1 MKIPQTTV
9 QLTGYSAGYF
19 RSGIVN
25 LFCTLLLAGG
35 LVLPL
40 EKAAAVPAC
49 PDPLEQKQPNGAKIR
64 MHLRGDEY
72 FSWKESEEGHAVV
85 KDTDGF
91 WKYARPVAGKAE
103 YRAIAGARVG
113 VANPAAL
120 GLRKHQLPDAAA
132 LRAHI
137 KQRHEAIHGKSTGLQ
152 QSATGTK
159 SSSPQASPSQA
170 AVSQAPG
177 GAPLPVPVVGTRTI
191 KNLVILAC
199 FSDHWD
205 SVNNTVL
212 PGYGRVDISEY
223 TNLYNQSGY
232 TADGASGSVQDYY
245 KEVSYGKLTIE
256 STVTVWV
263 CLPHDHVYYGA
274 GVHGGSPGLVAA
286 DAVEAAAAA
295 GVDFSQFDSD
305 GDGWVDCLDVLHS
318 GYGEEAT
325 GDANDVWSVKGS
337 MSSTVTKNSVK
348 IYNYHTEPAL
358 RGVSGSS
365 IERIGTICHETG
377 HFFGL
382 PDLYDYSDLTDGL
395 GNWCLMSGASW
406 NGSSGSQPGHF
417 SAWCKV
423 FLGFARTVQ
432 VHSKLGLS
440 LPRVEDNAVVG
451 MLRDGMSNDQY
462 FLIENRAKV
471 GFDSSTKINPGLL
484 IYHVDQT
491 NANND
496 LGTWPHPA
504 VKIEE
509 ADGNDS
515 IGVGGGGS
523 QAGDAWTSTSGL
535 AGGFRDQTGNPTTN
549 AMLYQAPV
557 SGTYS
562 YSRTDTP
569 ASYSYN
575 RISNFSAAGSTM
587 TCDVA
592 SSKTDAP
599 TQAALPTS
607 FTVAWA
613 PSTLATKYEIQEG
626 CATTL
631 TSFFDGAE
639 NADDLQDNWYVAGKT
654 MRTTDGHNFGSYSYQ
669 LLRANYGAIE
679 SLTLRKP
686 FKVTA
691 SSVISF
697 YLMSHVSAGNGYLK
711 CEISNDNSATWKT
724 LGTYSGKIDPW
735 SQCSFD
741 FTALGAKG
749 ISSGDLCMLRFV
761 MDSEYGSGYS
771 GFPSFSYALDDISLT
786 GVEIAGYGGWTTL
799 SNNVT
804 GTSYSIPAK
813 PAGSYAYRVQPYSSG
828 TWQGYGAVGE
838 TTVGANHAPV
848 FNGSPVTGAD
858 AYVGTGYT
866 GSVGSLVTDL
876 DINDVLTFSKLSG
889 PDWVTVAANGTFSGS
904 PLPGDVGSAT
914 FTVRVTDI
922 AGASAD
928 MQVNVTVRPPTTA
941 LSTGLVA
948 YLPFDNDF
956 LDYSGHGNHPTQSG
970 TNVRAVGNIGS
981 SGYVLNSTGYLSF
994 GMNSDLHFPNTT
1006 AGNSTSFTVSF
1017 WAKIPTGSYTG
1028 APAFV
1033 SNKDWSSDTNPGWGL
1048 STGPGTASS
1057 GYFQMNF
1064 KEGNANSRDYDWIT
1078 APGTGWHHYVAVFQ
1092 RSGTRTCIT
1101 YVDGVQANSQTMF
1114 ASGTNIEVAG
1124 LPLNLGQEGTG
1135 TGTRG
1140 TWAGAQMDD
1149 FAFWRVALS
1158 STDVAAIYQSGL
1170 NGYGMAYAEAAPVI
1184 TTLSSSPSLSVGG
1197 TLSLAVSAYSA
1208 SPVAYQ
1214 WYCNGVPITGGTT
1227 ATYSKSG
1234 ITLADLGNY
1243 NVVVSSTNGTAG
1255 SSEILVNGL
1264 PGATDM
1270 IVIQRVGTPLQIAL
1284 ADLATHWSDPD
1295 GNSIQMTRF
1304 DATTS
1309 LGGTLTP
1316 INVTT
1321 ASDGS
1326 FVISPD
1332 AFLAYSHTA
1341 DVNDTFTYT
1350 IRDNAGGSAEG
1361 RVFIRSTS
1369 DPLNPKPLAVTSI
1382 GGGPATVSFLGI
1394 PGYSYSIERSTDL
1407 VHWHSIHTTTA
1418 PQGGTFSC
1426 MDDFSDLGG
1435 ISPRA
1440 AFYRMTWTP

>member
-1 MKIPQTTV
+1 MTSQ
-9 QLTGYSAGYF
+9 SAGYF
-19 RSGIVN
+19 RSSIAH
-25 LFCTLLLAGG
+25 LFCTLLLASG
-35 LVLPL
+35 LTLPF
-40 EKAAAVPAC
+40 EKAGAVPAC
-49 PDPLEQKQPNGAKIR
+49 PDPIEQKQPSGAKIR
-64 MHLRGDEY
+64 VHLRGDEY
-72 FSWKESEEGHAVV
+72 FSWNEDADGHAIV
-85 KDTDGF
+85 KDADHF

-103 YRAIAGARVG
+103 YRAIPNARVG

-120 GLRKHQLPDAAA
+120 GLRKHQLPDGAA

-137 KQRHEAIHGKSTGLQ
+137 KQRHEAIHGKSTGLL

-159 SSSPQASPSQA
+159 SSSPQASQSQPS
-170 AVSQAPG
+170 VSLAPG
-177 GAPLPVPVVGTRTI
+177 SSALPVPVVGTRTV

-205 SVNNTVL
+205 SVNHTVL
-212 PGYGRVDISEY
+212 PSYGRVDTSEY

-232 TADGASGSVQDYY
+232 NADGASGSVQDYY

-256 STVTVWV
+256 STVTIWV
-263 CLPHDHVYYGA
+263 QLPHDRVYYGT
-274 GVHGGSPGLVAA
+274 GTHGGFPGLVAA

-337 MSSTVTKNSVK
+337 MSSVVTKNGVK
-348 IYNYHTEPAL
+348 LYNYHTEPAL
-358 RGVSGSS
+358 RGSSGTS

-382 PDLYDYSDLTDGL
+382 PDLYDYSSLTAGL
-395 GNWCLMSGASW
+395 GNWCIMAGASW

-423 FLGFARTVQ
+423 FLGFARTVP
-432 VHSKLGLS
+432 VHSKTGLA

-451 MLRDGMSNDQY
+451 MLRDGMTNDQY

-471 GFDSSTKINPGLL
+471 GFDSSAQINPGLL

-504 VKIEE
+504 VKVEE

-515 IGVGGGGS
+515 IGIGGGGS
-523 QAGDAWTSTSGL
+523 QAGDAWTSTNGL
-535 AGGFRDQTGNPTTN
+535 AGGFRDQTGNLTSN

-562 YSRTDTP
+562 YNRTDTP

-575 RISNFSAAGSTM
+575 RISNFSAAGSIM
-587 TCDVA
+587 TCDIM
-592 SSKTDAP
+592 SLKTDAP
-599 TQAALPTS
+599 TQSALPAS

-626 CATTL
+626 SPTTL

-639 NADDLQDNWYVAGKT
+639 NADDLYENWYVAGKS
-654 MRTTDGHNFGSYSYQ
+654 MRTTDGYNSGSASYA
-669 LLRANYGAIE
+669 LLRSNYGAIE
-679 SLTLRKP
+679 SMTLRKP

-697 YLMSHVSAGNGYLK
+697 FLMSHVGSGYGYLK
-711 CEISNDNSATWKT
+711 CEVSNDNGVTWKT

-735 SQCSFD
+735 SQRSYD
-741 FTALGAKG
+741 FTALSAAG
-749 ISSGDLCMLRFV
+749 ISSGDTCMLRFV
-761 MDSEYGSGYS
+761 MDSEYGSGLS
-771 GFPSFSYALDDISLT
+771 GFPSYSFALDDISLT
-786 GVEIAGYGGWTTL
+786 GIEMAGYGGWTSL
-799 SNNVT
+799 SSNVT
-804 GTSYSIPAK
+804 ATSYSVAAK
-813 PAGSYAYRVQPYSSG
+813 PAGVYAYRVQPYSNG
-828 TWQGYGAVGE
+828 AWQGFGAIGQ
-838 TTVGANHAPV
+838 TTVGANHAPA
-848 FNGSPVTGAD
+848 FANSSVTGSD
-858 AYVGTGYT
+858 AYVGSAYT
-866 GSVGSLVTDL
+866 GTVGSLVTDL
-876 DINDVLTFSKLSG
+876 DVNDVLTFTKLSG
-889 PDWVTVAANGTFSGS
+889 PDWLSVAANGTFSGS
-904 PLPGDVGSAT
+904 PLPGDTGT
-914 FTVRVTDI
+914 NTLTVRVTDL
-922 AGASAD
+922 AGASTEA
-928 MQVNVTVRPPTTA
+928 QVNIFVRPPNTA
-941 LSTGLVA
+941 LSTGLVT

-956 LDYSGHGNHPTQSG
+956 LDCSGHGNHPTQSG
-970 TNVRAVGNIGS
+970 TNARAAGKIGS
-981 SGYVLNSTGYLSF
+981 NGYVLNSTGYLSF
-994 GMNSDLHFPNTT
+994 GMSSDLHFPNTT
-1006 AGNSTSFTVSF
+1006 AGNATSFTVAF
-1017 WAKIPTGSYTG
+1017 WAKTPAGSYTG
-1028 APAFV
+1028 APAFI
-1033 SNKDWSSDTNPGWGL
+1033 SNKDWSSDTNTGWGL

-1064 KEGNANSRDYDWIT
+1064 KEVSANSRDYDRTT

-1101 YVDGVQANSQTMF
+1101 YVDGVQVDSRTMY
-1114 ASGTNIEVAG
+1114 ASASSIDTAG
-1124 LPLNLGQEGTG
+1124 LPVNLGQEGTG

-1140 TWAGAQMDD
+1140 VWAGAQMDD

-1170 NGYGMAYAEAAPVI
+1170 NGYGMGYAEAAPII

-1197 TLSLAVSAYSA
+1197 TLSLAVGAYSA

-1214 WYCNGVPITGGTT
+1214 WYCNGSAITGGTT
-1227 ATYSKSG
+1227 ASYSKSG
-1234 ITLADLGNY
+1234 ITIADLGSY
-1243 NVVVSSTNGTAG
+1243 SVTVSSTNGTVS

-1264 PGATDM
+1264 PSATDM
-1270 IVIQRVGTPLQIAL
+1270 IVIRRVGTPVQIAL

-1295 GNSIQMTRF
+1295 GNPIQMTRF
-1304 DATTS
+1304 DAATS
-1309 LGGTLTP
+1309 LGGVLTP

-1326 FVISPD
+1326 FVITPD
-1332 AFLAYSHTA
+1332 AFLAYTHSG
-1341 DVNDTFTYT
+1341 DLNDTFTYT
-1350 IRDNAGGSAEG
+1350 IRDNSGGSAEG
-1361 RVFIRSTS
+1361 HVYIRSTS
-1369 DPLNPKPLAVTSI
+1369 DPLNPKPLAVTNITGS
-1382 GGGPATVSFLGI
+1382 PVTVGFLGI
-1394 PGYSYSIERSTDL
+1394 PGYSYSVERSTDL
-1407 VHWHSIHTTTA
+1407 IHWVPIHSVTA
-1418 PQGGTFSC
+1418 PQGGTFNC
-1426 MDDFSDLGG
+1426 TDDFSDLGG
-1435 ISPRA
+1435 TTPNA
-1440 AFYRMTWTP
+1440 AFYRMTWKP